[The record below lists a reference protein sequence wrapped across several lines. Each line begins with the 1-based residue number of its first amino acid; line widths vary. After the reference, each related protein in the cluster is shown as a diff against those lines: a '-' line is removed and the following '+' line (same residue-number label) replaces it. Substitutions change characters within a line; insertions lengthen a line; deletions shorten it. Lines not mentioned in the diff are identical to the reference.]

1 MAKVKGNVKMLLD
14 IDQVLANSETLS
26 LDAML
31 N

>member
-1 MAKVKGNVKMLLD
+1 VKGNVKMLLD